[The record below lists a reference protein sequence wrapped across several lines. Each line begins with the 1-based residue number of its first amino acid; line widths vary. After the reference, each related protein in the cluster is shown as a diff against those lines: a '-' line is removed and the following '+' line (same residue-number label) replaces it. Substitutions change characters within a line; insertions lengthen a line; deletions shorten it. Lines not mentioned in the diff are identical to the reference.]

1 VWIVV
6 NEVLQWMGLTLLG
19 LIAWRLLVHQKA
31 DRFGDEA
38 VMNTLE
44 RVAPEVWGEELDR
57 VTPELMRHSKRHG
70 ISEE

>member
-1 VWIVV
+1 MWIVV
-6 NEVLQWMGLTLLG
+6 NEILQWMGLTLLG

-44 RVAPEVWGEELDR
+44 RVVPEVWGEE
-57 VTPELMRHSKRHG
+57 
-70 ISEE
+70 